1 MLDGLH
7 LPSCPFSHNNR
18 WILILGPVHNYL
30 GLLELA
36 QHLDWYLLYRIHGR
50 TMSGDNQ
57 SLAPNPLCKP
67 HGHNQPLQTSGERSF
82 MFLNHLHKGLV
93 VLAHQCYQE
102 TKLSL
107 FIRQPNCPAKPSL
120 GQSDL
125 TPVLAT
131 EDPEDILLLAHLG
144 ISQNTAEGRTC
155 TTSHPR
161 GTVANQKP
169 S

>member
-1 MLDGLH
+1 M
-7 LPSCPFSHNNR
+7 
-18 WILILGPVHNYL
+18 Y
-30 GLLELA
+30 
-36 QHLDWYLLYRIHGR
+36 
-50 TMSGDNQ
+50 
-57 SLAPNPLCKP
+57 
-67 HGHNQPLQTSGERSF
+67 
-82 MFLNHLHKGLV
+82 LNHLHKGLV

-107 FIRQPNCPAKPSL
+107 SIRQPNRPAKPSL

-131 EDPEDILLLAHLG
+131 EDPEDILLLEHLG

-155 TTSHPR
+155 TISHPR
-161 GTVANQKP
+161 GTVADQKH